1 MRLFVTGGS
10 GLVGGNLIRLAAR
23 EGAEI
28 FAALHRRS
36 LPPHLPVTSARTDPT
51 DREAAQAAV
60 RAFRSDLRDGWKVSR
75 VFGTT
80 LLLVAMVRWVGVET
94 ISR

>member
-28 FAALHRRS
+28 FAALHCRS
-36 LPPHLPVTSARTDPT
+36 LPPHLPVTSARTDLAG
-51 DREAAQAAV
+51 EAAQAAV
-60 RAFRSDLRDGWKVSR
+60 RAFRPDLRDGWKVSR
-75 VFGTT
+75 ALGTT
-80 LLLVAMVRWVGVET
+80 LLLVAMVRWVGVEA

>member
-28 FAALHRRS
+28 FATLHRRS
-36 LPPHLPVTSARTDPT
+36 LPPATSARTDPA

-60 RAFRSDLRDGWKVSR
+60 RAFRPDLRDDWKVSR

-80 LLLVAMVRWVGVET
+80 LLLVAMVRWVGVAA

>member
-36 LPPHLPVTSARTDPT
+36 LPPTSPSPRPGPTQLTTRLPKQPFGPSDPT
-51 DREAAQAAV
+51 FELAGRSLECLAQP
-60 RAFRSDLRDGWKVSR
+60 FSWSR
-75 VFGTT
+75 WCAGS
-80 LLLVAMVRWVGVET
+80 G
-94 ISR
+94 